1 MLAAALAIATPFAL
15 SFGFAGAI
23 CVRAVL
29 FPQTLNPGDRT

>member
-23 CVRAVL
+23 CAWAVL
-29 FPQTLNPGDRT
+29 FPQTLKGGRA

>member
-1 MLAAALAIATPFAL
+1 MLALVLTPIAYVAL

-29 FPQTLNPGDRT
+29 FPQTLKGGRA

>member
-29 FPQTLNPGDRT
+29 FPQTLKGGRA